1 MFRSDFQWSF
11 WHLTYEVINV
21 PQVYL
26 FSLLGSQS
34 DSDSLA
40 SEEGVN
46 DDNTDDELSKVV
58 GGLEFA
64 IDRQDKDSKVEDKKT
79 TAEEGITPKDE
90 KATEDTEKKP
100 LHQLQSVSA
109 QARFSR
115 GGGGERLLY
124 CCIFWFFL
132 DCSVF
137 FIHISSI
144 IVFIISFL
152 FLLWHN
158 NNTIIHHK
166 NLHYIAVLRKRKEK
180 STSLRK

>member
-1 MFRSDFQWSF
+1 MVETPLTKQEQLEPWSDGQLTSF
-11 WHLTYEVINV
+11 SDIDLQLISRCWEVTFNDHLDIWLIKSSLC
-21 PQVYL
+21 QVYL

-64 IDRQDKDSKVEDKKT
+64 IDRQDKDSKVEDKKP

-90 KATEDTEKKP
+90 KATEDIEKKP

-109 QARFSR
+109 
-115 GGGGERLLY
+115 
-124 CCIFWFFL
+124 
-132 DCSVF
+132 
-137 FIHISSI
+137 
-144 IVFIISFL
+144 
-152 FLLWHN
+152 
-158 NNTIIHHK
+158 
-166 NLHYIAVLRKRKEK
+166 
-180 STSLRK
+180 

>member
-1 MFRSDFQWSF
+1 M
-11 WHLTYEVINV
+11 

-115 GGGGERLLY
+115 GGGGGEEIVVLLHLLVLFRL
-124 CCIFWFFL
+124 
-132 DCSVF
+132 
-137 FIHISSI
+137 
-144 IVFIISFL
+144 
-152 FLLWHN
+152 
-158 NNTIIHHK
+158 
-166 NLHYIAVLRKRKEK
+166 
-180 STSLRK
+180 

>member
-1 MFRSDFQWSF
+1 M
-11 WHLTYEVINV
+11 

-90 KATEDTEKKP
+90 KATEDIEKKP

-109 QARFSR
+109 QARFSH
-115 GGGGERLLY
+115 GGGGGKRLLY

-158 NNTIIHHK
+158 NNTTIHHK

-180 STSLRK
+180 STSMRK

>member
-1 MFRSDFQWSF
+1 MF
-11 WHLTYEVINV
+11 
-21 PQVYL
+21 QVYL

-64 IDRQDKDSKVEDKKT
+64 IDRQDKDSKVEDKKP
-79 TAEEGITPKDE
+79 TAEEGITPKDK

-115 GGGGERLLY
+115 GEGGRD
-124 CCIFWFFL
+124 CCT
-132 DCSVF
+132 VA
-137 FIHISSI
+137 SSG
-144 IVFIISFL
+144 SF
-152 FLLWHN
+152 
-158 NNTIIHHK
+158 
-166 NLHYIAVLRKRKEK
+166 
-180 STSLRK
+180 

>member
-1 MFRSDFQWSF
+1 M
-11 WHLTYEVINV
+11 

-115 GGGGERLLY
+115 GGEGGKRLLY

>member
-1 MFRSDFQWSF
+1 M
-11 WHLTYEVINV
+11 

-64 IDRQDKDSKVEDKKT
+64 IDRQDKDSKVEDKKP

-109 QARFSR
+109 QARFSH
-115 GGGGERLLY
+115 GGEGGKEIVVLLHLLVLFRLQCVFHSHFINY
-124 CCIFWFFL
+124 CLHNFFP
-132 DCSVF
+132 F
-137 FIHISSI
+137 FI
-144 IVFIISFL
+144 V
-152 FLLWHN
+152 
-158 NNTIIHHK
+158 
-166 NLHYIAVLRKRKEK
+166 AQ
-180 STSLRK
+180 